1 MSKSAKSKNATLKKV
16 KKLER
21 QGKYLKALKVC
32 DEYLDNAIAEENLIL
47 LKIDILV
54 EYYNNDE
61 FIGLINEYK
70 IKLTH
75 FLEDFEEIELLKIYN
90 TLDNYLEL
98 KTQNLASEGIVKSY
112 LAGGLLID
120 NLETILVLNEMVKDN
135 YENIKNDAEF
145 IESKVPH
152 ELESFVENVSKTSY
166 QYLELILENPKEQ
179 ISNSN
184 FDLEKIRAKLRKFLE
199 PKKDDEEEIAATTE
213 TSEEIIEMEEVE
225 EVRKVEETVVEEV
238 VEPVLEAPIDEAINF
253 IDQFLN
259 ETRIDKEE
267 PVEEEPVVVKADI
280 GSTEVEE
287 PKKTQG
293 HSDVILSKLN
303 EIKNAKII
311 DDEKH
316 ESIEKQIANQ
326 KYPKPESKIE
336 STPKEEINSKVE
348 SIPKQEINS
357 KHESNNKSEFPDV
370 NQLYNQDEQFIDL
383 DKLDNNYEDDYYNQ
397 VNFEVDP
404 FEVDNLIKR
413 GKESETTTIIMCNDV
428 GEIMG
433 VDEKVYGPF
442 HSQDVVVLPKLNAK
456 IFLDT
461 NQARLVNL

>member
-32 DEYLDNAIAEENLIL
+32 DEFLDNAIAEESLIL
-47 LKIDILV
+47 FKIDILV

-135 YENIKNDAEF
+135 YESIKNDAEF

-179 ISNSN
+179 IANSN

-199 PKKDDEEEIAATTE
+199 PKKDDEEIAATTE
-213 TSEEIIEMEEVE
+213 TTEEIIEIEELE
-225 EVRKVEETVVEEV
+225 KVEEMEEV
-238 VEPVLEAPIDEAINF
+238 VEDIETEDPI
-253 IDQFLN
+253 
-259 ETRIDKEE
+259 
-267 PVEEEPVVVKADI
+267 
-280 GSTEVEE
+280 
-287 PKKTQG
+287 
-293 HSDVILSKLN
+293 
-303 EIKNAKII
+303 
-311 DDEKH
+311 
-316 ESIEKQIANQ
+316 
-326 KYPKPESKIE
+326 
-336 STPKEEINSKVE
+336 
-348 SIPKQEINS
+348 
-357 KHESNNKSEFPDV
+357 
-370 NQLYNQDEQFIDL
+370 
-383 DKLDNNYEDDYYNQ
+383 
-397 VNFEVDP
+397 
-404 FEVDNLIKR
+404 
-413 GKESETTTIIMCNDV
+413 
-428 GEIMG
+428 
-433 VDEKVYGPF
+433 
-442 HSQDVVVLPKLNAK
+442 
-456 IFLDT
+456 
-461 NQARLVNL
+461 

>member
-1 MSKSAKSKNATLKKV
+1 MDESFFQTLRQIQKKERTNASLARVGPDFYKQVHSYINKLKRSVGNDPFADEHYLLKDSQRIATEICERREHKITDAAVMNIHRSYHLFSKSNPEFDLLDTTPLNLTPEEETL
-16 KKLER
+16 
-21 QGKYLKALKVC
+21 Y
-32 DEYLDNAIAEENLIL
+32 
-47 LKIDILV
+47 
-54 EYYNNDE
+54 
-61 FIGLINEYK
+61 F
-70 IKLTH
+70 
-75 FLEDFEEIELLKIYN
+75 
-90 TLDNYLEL
+90 
-98 KTQNLASEGIVKSY
+98 S
-112 LAGGLLID
+112 LID
-120 NLETILVLNEMVKDN
+120 TLREHRSKISLDKFGEVKEEDLSMKRQP
-135 YENIKNDAEF
+135 IA
-145 IESKVPH
+145 
-152 ELESFVENVSKTSY
+152 
-166 QYLELILENPKEQ
+166 NP
-179 ISNSN
+179 
-184 FDLEKIRAKLRKFLE
+184 F
-199 PKKDDEEEIAATTE
+199 DDEEP
-213 TSEEIIEMEEVE
+213 EEISVS
-225 EVRKVEETVVEEV
+225 K
-238 VEPVLEAPIDEAINF
+238 P
-253 IDQFLN
+253 
-259 ETRIDKEE
+259 
-267 PVEEEPVVVKADI
+267 
-280 GSTEVEE
+280 VEE
-287 PKKTQG
+287 PKKSQG
-293 HSDVILSKLN
+293 HSDAILSKLN

-316 ESIEKQIANQ
+316 ESIEKQITNQ

-397 VNFEVDP
+397 VNFEPDP